1 MTLQNDAN
9 GLVIFPMLLSIMVN
23 KDTAVPMIT
32 GILAVTI
39 AVMVVIN
46 DFLFSLFII
55 YTIPESTITPT
66 SGAITALIKLKICSN
81 ANRNVKVL
89 PI

>member
-39 AVMVVIN
+39 AVMVVVN
-46 DFLFSLFII
+46 DFLFSILIM
-55 YTIPESTITPT
+55 YTITESK
-66 SGAITALIKLKICSN
+66 IKQKSMF
-81 ANRNVKVL
+81 
-89 PI
+89 